1 MDEFAA
7 TLRQRVTRASNA
19 LAFSRVS
26 GDEGAARVARAALAD
41 LQQQA
46 AEHGIALD
54 STPAPYAA
62 PQAAAP
68 DTDAATRGDAR

>member
-7 TLRQRVTRASNA
+7 TLRQRVTRASNV

-26 GDEGAARVARAALAD
+26 GDEGAARVARAVLAD

-46 AEHGIALD
+46 AEHGVALD
-54 STPAPYAA
+54 ATPAVGPAQ
-62 PQAAAP
+62 QAAAP
-68 DTDAATRGDAR
+68 DPDAETRSDPR

>member
-7 TLRQRVTRASNA
+7 TLRRRVTRASNV

-26 GDEGAARVARAALAD
+26 GDEGAARVARAVLAD

-46 AEHGIALD
+46 AERGIALD
-54 STPAPYAA
+54 TTLAPDT
-62 PQAAAP
+62 AAP
-68 DTDAATRGDAR
+68 DAGAATHGGAR

>member
-7 TLRQRVTRASNA
+7 TLRQRVTRASNV

-26 GDEGAARVARAALAD
+26 GDEGAARVARAVLAD

-46 AEHGIALD
+46 AERGIALD
-54 STPAPYAA
+54 AAPAPDT
-62 PQAAAP
+62 AAP
-68 DTDAATRGDAR
+68 DAGTATSGGTR